1 MTAFAKIKQWN
12 QTRKL
17 LDKDFNIDNEL
28 AMIQEEILES
38 CTDMKSEEARQVAQ
52 MIIKKEV
59 TRFKVD
65 DLDPEQVVDA
75 FADIIVFATGA
86 IYKLGYDTDKVME
99 EVIKEISS
107 RVGTIKE
114 GKFVK
119 DTSDLAKKRWHT
131 ADFKKCK

>member
-75 FADIIVFATGA
+75 FADIIVFASGA
-86 IYKLGYDTDKVME
+86 IYKLGYDTEKVME
-99 EVIKEISS
+99 EVLKEISS
-107 RVGTIKE
+107 RVGVIKE